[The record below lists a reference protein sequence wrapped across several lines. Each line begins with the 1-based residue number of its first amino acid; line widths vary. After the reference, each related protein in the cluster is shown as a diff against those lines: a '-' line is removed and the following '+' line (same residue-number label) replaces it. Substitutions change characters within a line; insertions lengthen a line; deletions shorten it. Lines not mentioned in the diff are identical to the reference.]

1 MRQIFRDVN
10 KRAILLKIIDKV
22 RPGSRDLRLANRFG
36 AGPDGI
42 EPIGMRIRQRPDQDI
57 LHHTQHCGCC
67 TNPDAESQDDNNS
80 KAGLLSQDPQAK
92 PDVVPKTGNAVARF
106 FCSDC

>member
-1 MRQIFRDVN
+1 MS
-10 KRAILLKIIDKV
+10 KRSVLVEVILKI
-22 RPGSRDLRLANRFG
+22 RARRRDLCLARRFG

-42 EPIGMRIRQRPDQDI
+42 EPIGMRIRQRSDQDI
-57 LHHTQHCGCC
+57 LHHTQHCSCC

-80 KAGLLSQDPQAK
+80 EAWLLPQHPQAK
-92 PDVVPKTGNAVARF
+92 PDVVPKTGKLVARF